1 MFNLVQHVVAP
12 THESGH
18 TIDLII
24 LHPNDF
30 VYNVVVNEY
39 FLDHKTVSFTLR
51 VIKPPSKSET
61 VTSRNFRSINRGF
74 HSRYYHMPCK

>member
-12 THESGH
+12 THESGD

-24 LHPNDF
+24 SHPNDF

-39 FLDHKTVSFTLR
+39 FSDHKTVSFTL
-51 VIKPPSKSET
+51 
-61 VTSRNFRSINRGF
+61 
-74 HSRYYHMPCK
+74 